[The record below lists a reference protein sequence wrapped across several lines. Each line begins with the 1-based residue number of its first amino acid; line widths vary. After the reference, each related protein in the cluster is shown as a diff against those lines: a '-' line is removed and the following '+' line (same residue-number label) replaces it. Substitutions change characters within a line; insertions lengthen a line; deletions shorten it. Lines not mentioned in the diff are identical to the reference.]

1 MMRESSIY
9 VPGHKPYVL
18 VVLTRGTKEQK
29 RSNTLIADISRAIY
43 QEIIYQEIIA
53 EKAHRSQ

>member
-18 VVLTRGTKEQK
+18 VVLTRGIKEQK

-43 QEIIYQEIIA
+43 QEIIA